1 MKLHENNR
9 LFEQA
14 IRFTAQEK
22 GLREIYVEKDYWVT
36 YALYLIFHDIIKDQ
50 VVFKGGTSLSKCY
63 SIIERFSEDI
73 DLVVLSKKGDSGN
86 KLKKKLKAISSNV
99 AAKLD
104 EIEISE
110 LTNKKGMI
118 RKTAHVYK
126 KQFEGTYGQVR
137 DFIVLESSWLGNYEP
152 YSQKQIHSYVYEMMI
167 KSHQLEMAKEYGLMP
182 FEVNVLG
189 VERTICEKVMS
200 LVRFSYS
207 KNPIEDLQM
216 KIRHTYDLHQLLKL
230 EEVNSFFESSD
241 FDQMINNVGQEDV
254 TSFKT
259 DNEWLKDHPKDALI
273 FQNTQEIWNQIKST
287 YLSDFGTLVYGKL
300 PDEVEVLKT
309 LVRIKERLQ
318 SISWKV
324 KVK

>member
-1 MKLHENNR
+1 MRLHEDKK

-22 GLREIYVEKDYWVT
+22 GLRAIYVEKDYWVT
-36 YALYLIFHDIIKDQ
+36 YALYLIFHADIKDQ

-63 SIIERFSEDI
+63 PIIERFSEDI
-73 DLVVLSKKGDSGN
+73 DLVVLSEKGDSGN
-86 KLKKKLKAISSNV
+86 KLKKRLKAISTTV
-99 AAKLD
+99 AVQLA

-118 RKTAHVYK
+118 RKTAHVYT
-126 KQFEGTYGQVR
+126 KQFEGAYGQVR

-152 YSQKQIHSYVYEMMI
+152 YSLKEIHSYVYEMML
-167 KSHQLEMAKEYGLMP
+167 KRHQLEMAKEYGLMP
-182 FEVNVLG
+182 FEVNVLD

-207 KNPIEDLQM
+207 KNPIEDLQL

-230 EEVNSFFESSD
+230 KEVDSFFESSD
-241 FDQMINNVGQEDV
+241 FDQMINNVGQDDV

-259 DNEWLKDHPKDALI
+259 NNGWLEEHPKKALI
-273 FQNTQEIWNQIKST
+273 FQNTEEIWNQIKSN
-287 YLSDFGTLVYGKL
+287 YLNEFEALVYGKL

-309 LVRIKERLQ
+309 LVRIAERLQ
-318 SISWKV
+318 SIDWRV
-324 KVK
+324 KL